1 MTRLTLAMLC
11 CVALSA
17 ADIQAPDTSSGTV
30 VDRPVRFVNDRILTI
45 GDIRTRNGMR
55 VELFRR
61 AGKVLPDNRE
71 GMLRFNRDTL
81 EELTDEEL
89 LVQKAEELQVSID
102 RDRLSADVIAEA
114 RQRGLA
120 LRDIAVLRHVRDREA
135 KVDAV
140 LGWFDSRAASI
151 SPNELRATY
160 DRRQQDF
167 VRPPRA
173 RTLLI
178 ALRPTADD
186 EHKDL
191 VKAMAGLMREAQ
203 QDADAAIAAA
213 AASRLDAFLAADTA
227 GQATLL
233 ARVATDIAAQGER
246 TGLSKASAM
255 LTKQA
260 GELLHRWS
268 AVRTR
273 EECEQQ
279 LSELHTALTA
289 LPAAQRADVFR
300 ERARA
305 ISQGP
310 QASEGGL
317 LGWVE
322 PGTFGKEIE
331 EQSLAMP
338 ALEPSA
344 PFWTGGAAAMILVLE
359 REEGRTQSFAEVS
372 AALQASMER
381 ERRNQTRSRVTGVL
395 RSQASIRDMV
405 DLDQLLR

>member
-1 MTRLTLAMLC
+1 MTRLLLAMLC
-11 CVALSA
+11 CAALTA
-17 ADIQAPDTSSGTV
+17 ADGQTASSTV

-89 LVQKAEELQVSID
+89 LVQKAEELQVAID

-140 LGWFDSRAASI
+140 LGWFESRAASI
-151 SPNELRATY
+151 SPSELRATY
-160 DRRQQDF
+160 DRRLQDF

-178 ALRPTADD
+178 ALRPTAED
-186 EHKDL
+186 ERKDL
-191 VKAMAGLMREAQ
+191 VKALAGLMREAQ

-213 AASRLDAFLAADTA
+213 GSSRLDAFLAADNA
-227 GQATLL
+227 GQADIL
-233 ARVATDIAAQGER
+233 AQVAADIAAQGER
-246 TGLSKASAM
+246 TGLGKASTLLA
-255 LTKQA
+255 KQA
-260 GELLHRWS
+260 GELLRRWS

-279 LSELHTALTA
+279 LGELHAALAA
-289 LPAAQRADVFR
+289 LPTAQRPELFR

-317 LGWVE
+317 IGWVE

-331 EQSLAMP
+331 EQALAMP

-359 REEGRTQSFAEVS
+359 REDGRTQSFAEVS
-372 AALQASMER
+372 AALQSSLER
-381 ERRNQTRSRVTGVL
+381 ERRGQTRNRVTGVL
-395 RSQASIRDMV
+395 RSQASIRDVV
-405 DLDQLLR
+405 DLDLLLR